1 MESAKTKK
9 PQLKRE
15 LTLVQLV
22 FIGVAGALGN
32 GALFGAVGMVT
43 GAGPAAIVAFIF
55 GGAIYVT
62 IALTYMEL
70 SRVHPEAGGPSRFS
84 LYSHGRT
91 TSLINSFADII
102 WYVFIPPLEA
112 ISIVDGINYLVPGT
126 PLLSPSTGF
135 PTVDGVLVGV
145 ALVLA
150 FAPFNY
156 FGIGM
161 FGKSTKYIGAVK
173 LFFYISMGLGLIF
186 VAHNFGNFT
195 SLQYQGNGGF
205 FPYGAA
211 AILLI
216 MPLTMYDFGGIR
228 VIPDLAGET
237 KKDEIEKRDVIVK
250 AVGLTVL
257 FETLIYIS
265 IAVAVISSV
274 NWSNLYYIPTGTST
288 HVPLATGDWAHL
300 KAAMLG
306 NNPFFMLANS
316 NGLAVVF
323 VFAVVAG
330 LMSPFVTGY
339 IYSGAGARIFFST
352 ARSGFLGGAFR
363 ELHRKYSVP
372 FWAII
377 TFAIVGAITVMVSS
391 PAPTVY
397 KVIDD
402 ATVAGYLGFS
412 THPVAM
418 WVQRRQ
424 GVTRDDQKIKGAM
437 IFGPIAMGVSSLV
450 VYWSGWAADSYAM
463 LLILIGILVFGFA
476 FKAFE
481 QVKQSLWYIGYFVFL
496 LLMAMFSIPFAK
508 GGVGPAN
515 GTPGMFGHSLA
526 IHTGFIP
533 LGWGTLTVFLV
544 TMFVFFPWGVASGLK
559 EEYYHKEYTE
569 PYRAES
575 STGEATGV
583 GEGGK

>member
-1 MESAKTKK
+1 MESAASKK

-43 GAGPAAIVAFIF
+43 VAGPGAIIAFIF

-70 SRVHPEAGGPSRFS
+70 ARVHPEAGAPSRFS

-112 ISIVDGINYLVPGT
+112 LSIVDGINYLVPGS
-126 PLLSPSTGF
+126 PLLGASGY
-135 PTVDGVLVGV
+135 PTAEGVLVGI

-156 FGIGM
+156 FGVGM

-173 LFFYISMGLGLIF
+173 LFFYVSMGLGLIF
-186 VAHNFGNFT
+186 VVHNFGNFANHA
-195 SLQYQGNGGF
+195 YGGF
-205 FPYGAA
+205 LPYGAV

-237 KKDEIEKRDVIVK
+237 RKNEVEKNDAIVK

-265 IAVAVISSV
+265 IAVAILASI
-274 NWSNLYYIPTGTST
+274 NWHALGLTP
-288 HVPLATGDWAHL
+288 GDYAGL
-300 KAAMLG
+300 KGAMHG
-306 NNPFFMLANS
+306 DNPFFILAHS
-316 NGLAVVF
+316 NGLGIIF
-323 VFAVVAG
+323 IFAVIAG
-330 LMSPFVTGY
+330 LMAPFVTGY
-339 IYSGAGARIFFST
+339 IYSGAGARIFFSSS
-352 ARSGFLGGAFR
+352 RSGFLGSAFKN
-363 ELHRKYSVP
+363 LHKRYSVP

-377 TFAIVGAITVMVSS
+377 TFAIVGAVTVMISS
-391 PAPTVY
+391 PAPSVY
-397 KVIDD
+397 SVIVD

-424 GVTRDDQKIKGAM
+424 GVTREDQKFRGALLY
-437 IFGPIAMGVSSLV
+437 GPIAMGVSSLV
-450 VYWSGWAADSYAM
+450 VYWSGWPSDPYAM
-463 LLILIGILVFGFA
+463 LLITIGVIIFGVP

-481 QVKQSLWYIGYFVFL
+481 QVKNSIWYIMYFAFL
-496 LLMAMFSIPFAK
+496 LVIVFFSK
-508 GGVGPAN
+508 TVGP
-515 GTPGMFGHSLA
+515 GTMYGVHV
-526 IHTGFIP
+526 GFIP
-533 LGWGTLTVFLV
+533 FTWGTLITFLA
-544 TMFVFFPWGVASGLK
+544 TTLIFFPWGVASGLK
-559 EEYYHKEYTE
+559 EEYYHEEYTA
-569 PYRAES
+569 PYRVPQ
-575 STGEATGV
+575 TGADGTVV
-583 GEGGK
+583 GDGSK